1 MRLEALNLS
10 TNNFR
15 IRSEAVVYNKDG
27 ILCIYEDGYIL
38 FPGGGTDQGETP
50 LQGVMR
56 ESIEEADTKLLDVVG
71 QGKLAAVWDKENPLD
86 PDYIG
91 EMTHFFTAFNGG
103 TLGTEHRDRENFEVK
118 PFDEVLSFIKEVMV
132 LPDQFWARQNN
143 LKRIELVELARGL
156 V

>member
-10 TNNFR
+10 NNNFR
-15 IRSEAVVYNKDG
+15 IRSEAVVYNDSG

-50 LQGVMR
+50 LQGVLR
-56 ESIEEADTKLLDVVG
+56 EAIEEADTKLLDIKEC
-71 QGKLAAVWDKENPLD
+71 GKLTAVWDRDNPLD

-91 EMTHFFTAFNGG
+91 EVTHFFTAFNGG

-118 PFDEVLSFIKEVMV
+118 PFNEVIAFIEKVMT
-132 LPDQFWARQNN
+132 LPEQKWAEQNN
-143 LKRIELVELARGL
+143 LRRIELIRSVAR
-156 V
+156 